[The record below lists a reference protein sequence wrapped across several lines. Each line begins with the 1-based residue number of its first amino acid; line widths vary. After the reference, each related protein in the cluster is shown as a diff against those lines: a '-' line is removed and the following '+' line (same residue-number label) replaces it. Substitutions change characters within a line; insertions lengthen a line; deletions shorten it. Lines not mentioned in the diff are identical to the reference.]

1 MMVAMTEGNK
11 TVARRVVEEMLV
23 GKHELGHELFAPTLA
38 ARQIELAK
46 MLQASFPDLEMKV
59 DDLIAEGAKVACRW
73 SARGTQRGPFLG
85 IPPTN
90 ARVTWSGTTIDT
102 FENGKIVDSK
112 TSWDLFEVVQQL
124 HKAAKDS

>member
-11 TVARRVVEEMLV
+11 AVARRVVEEMLV
-23 GKHELGHELFAPTLA
+23 GNHDLGNELFAGPLA

-59 DDLIAEGAKVACRW
+59 DELIGEGNKVACRW
-73 SARGTQRGPFLG
+73 SARATQRGPFLG

-112 TSWDLFEVVQQL
+112 TSWDLFEVMQQI
-124 HKAAKDS
+124 HEASKGE